1 MIILITFEVRSL
13 LRGSV
18 GGQDLERSVI
28 ARVLDDVCIQSRSNR
43 NVSFSI
49 ANGNVKIRKGGGYE
63 YSFRLCTKMAHAKL
77 QMIWL
82 KKQSKC
88 LKMFNTYHS
97 FSGQHVR

>member
-49 ANGNVKIRKGGGYE
+49 ANGNVKIRKGGGVRVLLQVVHKNGTCE
-63 YSFRLCTKMAHAKL
+63 VANDLAKEA
-77 QMIWL
+77 IEV
-82 KKQSKC
+82 SKDVQYIS
-88 LKMFNTYHS
+88 LL
-97 FSGQHVR
+97 